1 MLDTLHRILN
11 KPGLPALL
19 LRLGLA
25 LILLYAAISSFVSP
39 REWLGYMPAAL
50 TDRFS
55 ADILLKIFSVYELLL
70 AGWLLSGVYT
80 RYAAL
85 LVAATLAGIV
95 ITNFELF
102 MITFRDM
109 ALILA
114 CLALAALS
122 KPD

>member
-1 MLDTLHRILN
+1 MLKMLN
-11 KPGLPALL
+11 KILDRPGLPALF

-25 LILLYAAISSFVSP
+25 LILLYAAVSSFVSP
-39 REWLGYMPAAL
+39 NDWVGYLPGTL

-55 ADILLKIFSVYELLL
+55 ADVLLKIFSVYELLL

-85 LVAATLAGIV
+85 LVAATLGGIV
-95 ITNFELF
+95 VTNFELF

-114 CLALAALS
+114 CLSLAALS
-122 KPD
+122 KE

>member
-1 MLDTLHRILN
+1 MLKMLNKILD

-25 LILLYAAISSFVSP
+25 LILLYAAVSSFVSP
-39 REWLGYMPAAL
+39 REWVGYLPGVL
-50 TDRFS
+50 TDQFS
-55 ADILLKIFSVYELLL
+55 ADVLLKIFSVYELLL
-70 AGWLLSGVYT
+70 AGLLLSGVYT

-85 LVAATLAGIV
+85 LVAATLFGIV
-95 ITNFELF
+95 VTNFELF

-114 CLALAALS
+114 ALALAALS
-122 KPD
+122 KSE